1 MSADRIIAKLGLL
14 PHPEGGWYRQ
24 TWVGPLVGGRA
35 SGTAILFL
43 LQAGERSHW
52 HRVDADE
59 IWLWHAG
66 SPLVLSMGKEVAEGI
81 ASGRMCWGVTL
92 CRRWCLRA
100 GGRRRG
106 PWGSGRWSAAR
117 CLRASGSRGLTSPRR
132 GGSCLWV
139 GELSTRGQGFQYNA
153 FNGLLVEFQK
163 WSRFGG
169 TEIPSGPCGNA
180 FIGLRDGKGKTLFQ
194 A

>member
-1 MSADRIIAKLGLL
+1 MSAAEIIERLGLQ

-66 SPLVLSMGKEVAEGI
+66 ASLVLAMGERAATEVRLGPKVLGGE
-81 ASGRMCWGVTL
+81 VVQL
-92 CRRWCLRA
+92 VVPA
-100 GGRRRG
+100 G
-106 PWGSGRWSAAR
+106 WWQAAR
-117 CLRASGSRGLTSPRR
+117 PLGEWVLVSCTVSPGFRFE
-132 GGSCLWV
+132 GF
-139 GELSTRGQGFQYNA
+139 ELAPPG
-153 FNGLLVEFQK
+153 
-163 WSRFGG
+163 W
-169 TEIPSGPCGNA
+169 
-180 FIGLRDGKGKTLFQ
+180 TLPPEQ
-194 A
+194 